1 MKKLIAFEEL
11 AIFLACIAGF
21 ATLDFAW
28 WWFPALLLAP
38 DIAIIGYAFGRR
50 VGAVTYNIAHH
61 RALALAV
68 GAAGVLIASPALQL
82 AGLVMFAHISMDR
95 MLGYGL
101 KTFDGFRST
110 HLGSIGGHA
119 SRG

>member
-11 AIFLACIAGF
+11 AIFLACIVVFG
-21 ATLDFAW
+21 TLDVSW

-38 DIAIIGYAFGRR
+38 DIAMLGYVFGPRA
-50 VGAVTYNIAHH
+50 GAVAYNTVHH
-61 RALALAV
+61 RAVAV
-68 GAAGVLIASPALQL
+68 SVGVVGLLVAMPALQL